1 MTEAIFH
8 RLRQMACGGYL
19 MKINRLLEITIVL
32 LNKGT
37 VPAREL
43 AVRFGVSTRTIYRDI
58 DLLSTAGV
66 PVYTTQGN
74 GGGIALL
81 ENFTLDKTIITERES
96 ESLLLALKT
105 LQATQYP
112 ETEAVLDKL
121 GAVFKNSAAD
131 WVEIDFS
138 AWGSKPNES
147 DKFIEIK
154 QAILGRKRLSFDYVN
169 AGGDRSRRTVEPV
182 RLIFKSQAWY
192 LWGYCLNR
200 RDYRVFRISRIKN
213 VTVTDE
219 LFQRS
224 GTDARSLDAS
234 SGPGP
239 DRVTLKLKFQPQV
252 LHRIYDDFDEELIVK
267 NPDGT
272 FLVTVTF
279 PEDEWVYGFILSF
292 GCYVEVIEPERIR
305 EIVVRRMRK
314 ALGFYEESRQK
325 NE

>member
-1 MTEAIFH
+1 
-8 RLRQMACGGYL
+8 
-19 MKINRLLEITIVL
+19 MKINRLLEITIIL

-37 VPAREL
+37 VSAREL
-43 AVRFGVSTRTIYRDI
+43 AARFGVSTRTIYRDI
-58 DLLSTAGV
+58 DVLSSAGV
-66 PVYTTQGN
+66 PVYTIQGH

-81 ENFTLDKTIITERES
+81 ENFALGKTLISERES

-105 LQATQYP
+105 LKATQYP
-112 ETEAVLDKL
+112 EIDMVLDKL
-121 GAVFKNSAAD
+121 GAVFKNCAAAD
-131 WVEIDFS
+131 WVEVDFS

-147 DKFIEIK
+147 NKFCDIRE
-154 QAILGRKRLSFDYVN
+154 AILGRKRISFDYVN
-169 AGGDRSRRTVEPV
+169 AGGGRGHRTVEPL
-182 RLIFKSQAWY
+182 RLIFKAQAWY

-200 RDYRVFRISRIKN
+200 REYRVFRISRIKN
-213 VTVTDE
+213 MTVTDE

-224 GTDARSLDAS
+224 QPDAHPLAVSNGKDPEL
-234 SGPGP
+234 
-239 DRVTLKLKFQPQV
+239 VTLKLKFQPQV
-252 LHRIYDDFDEELIVK
+252 LHRIYDDFDEELIAG

-314 ALGFYEESRQK
+314 ALGFYKESEK
-325 NE
+325 